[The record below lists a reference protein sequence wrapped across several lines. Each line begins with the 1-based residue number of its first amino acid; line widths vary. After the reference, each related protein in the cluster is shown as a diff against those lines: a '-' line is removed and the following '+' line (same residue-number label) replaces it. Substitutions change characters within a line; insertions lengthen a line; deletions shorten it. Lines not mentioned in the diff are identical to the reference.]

1 MTDPG
6 SRPPAGRLLQ
16 VLGSAFGLAMVVGA
30 TIGGGILG
38 TPGSVAAA
46 LPATSLFIGAW
57 IFGGINAL
65 LGATAYSELGA
76 MMPRSGGFYVFAR
89 RAFGDGVGF
98 FVGYADWINWSVS
111 SAALILLVGEYFGGV
126 IPALAGHALAAG
138 CAVFAVLVVLQFLG
152 VRSGGRAQEVTSVL
166 KAIALLGLVI
176 AALVLPHAPLPAA
189 TAAAPAIPH
198 GAALLLAFGVAMQGV
213 IFSYDSYYAVVYC
226 AAEIRDPGTV
236 IPRSM
241 FRGLLIIIGI
251 YLLLNAA
258 FLTVVPVARMAGDP
272 FVGGTVA
279 RLVFGARGDLIIRLV
294 AIVAILGTVNAQ
306 IMAAPRVL
314 LAMAQDGLFPARA
327 THVSAAGTPTFAL
340 ILSLLLIGGF
350 LFLGSFDAVLAV
362 DAFLIV
368 LMYLI
373 SFSALFRLR
382 KREPDA
388 PRPYRAWGYPFAPGL
403 ALLLAVGLL
412 AAMALGDRRSAL
424 IAAAALAASWPLWHG
439 AKRVMGRRGRRG

>member
-1 MTDPG
+1 
-6 SRPPAGRLLQ
+6 LQ

-38 TPGSVAAA
+38 TPSTVAAA
-46 LPATSLFIGAW
+46 LPTTTLFLGAW
-57 IFGGINAL
+57 IFGGVNAL
-65 LGATAYSELGA
+65 LGATVYSELGA
-76 MMPRSGGFYVFAR
+76 MMPRSGGFYVFAH

-111 SAALILLVGEYFGGV
+111 SAALILLVGDYLGGV
-126 IPALAGHALAAG
+126 IPALAGHALVAG
-138 CAVFAVLVVLQFLG
+138 CAIFAVLVVLQFLG
-152 VRSGGRAQEVTSVL
+152 VRSGGRTQEVTSVL
-166 KAIALLGLVI
+166 KAIALIGLVI
-176 AALVLPHAPLPAA
+176 AALVLPHASLPAA
-189 TAAAPAIPH
+189 TTAAPVVPH

-226 AAEIRDPGTV
+226 GEEIRDPGTV

-241 FRGLLIIIGI
+241 FRGLLIIIVI

-258 FLTVVPVARMAGDP
+258 FLTVVPVARMAGDQ

-279 RLVFGARGDLIIRLV
+279 RLIFGARGDLIIRLI

-306 IMAAPRVL
+306 IMAAPRIL
-314 LAMAQDGLFPARA
+314 LAMAEDGLFPARA
-327 THVSAAGTPTFAL
+327 TEVNAGGTPTVAL

-350 LFLGSFDAVLAV
+350 LFLGSFDAVLGV
-362 DAFLIV
+362 DSFLIV

-382 KREPDA
+382 HTEPDT

-403 ALLLAVGLL
+403 ALLFAVGLL
-412 AAMALGDRRSAL
+412 AAMALGDQRSAL
-424 IAAAALAASWPLWHG
+424 IAVVTLVVSWPVWEG
-439 AKRVMGRRGRRG
+439 AKRIMRR